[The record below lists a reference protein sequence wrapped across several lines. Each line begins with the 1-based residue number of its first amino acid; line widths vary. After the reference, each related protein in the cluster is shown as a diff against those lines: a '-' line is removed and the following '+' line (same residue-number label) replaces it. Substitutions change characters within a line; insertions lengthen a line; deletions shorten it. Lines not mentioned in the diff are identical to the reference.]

1 MKIKSAVITMV
12 LLAGIV
18 LAGCRKQVTT
28 SSNSSTSKT
37 ESSKENSSSSKKK
50 ETKIEK
56 LSTSQ
61 IFNKYF
67 ANKTLVS
74 KISETSI
81 IDIEHTTDQGY
92 TFVGKHR
99 ANGTWV
105 DDENKLDNCTF
116 TIRDKTVIITGN
128 KVGAKAESP
137 VKLLINFDGTITN
150 VKTQNDYLVLDR
162 TVANYEG
169 NPNIGSNDIDTQ
181 LTQDTVGKSNTTT
194 STNNGA
200 QTKQHYSSK
209 STTTTIAPKESAKS
223 DEKSANTQSE
233 LTENST
239 EHNSN
244 AQSSNTNESG
254 TAHESTQPSKPQVSN
269 DNSHNNGGATGGN
282 STSTNEKQNK

>member
-18 LAGCRKQVTT
+18 LAGCHKQVTT

-37 ESSKENSSSSKKK
+37 ESSKENSSSSNKK
-50 ETKIEK
+50 EAKVEK

-81 IDIEHTTDQGY
+81 IAIEHTTDRGY
-92 TFVGKHR
+92 TFVGKHSV
-99 ANGTWV
+99 NGTWV
-105 DDENKLDNCTF
+105 NDENELDDCTF
-116 TIRDKTVIITGN
+116 VIRDKTVIITGN

-181 LTQDTVGKSNTTT
+181 LTQDTVGKSSTTA
-194 STNNGA
+194 STNSST

-209 STTTTIAPKESAKS
+209 STTTTTTPKESADS
-223 DEKSANTQSE
+223 NEKSTNTQSGSN
-233 LTENST
+233 ENSN
-239 EHNSN
+239 EQHYSS
-244 AQSSNTNESG
+244 AQSSNTNGSG
-254 TAHESTQPSKPQVSN
+254 ATHESTQTSKPQTSN
-269 DNSHNNGGATGGN
+269 DNGHSNGGVTGG
-282 STSTNEKQNK
+282 SGTNGTQNK